1 MDFIEKYMDVLQNIE
16 FGIVSAYREIPQAT
30 DNNVLCSLEALIDIY
45 AAEKIKRQPRKFN
58 LSDIERQIMES
69 VRAMC
74 EWRLGRTKL
83 QIEEGKEKEMT
94 LEPITVDEMIQ
105 CLKRIQHSVK
115 KWNKMGGRKGYLDFI
130 VQYVK

>member
-1 MDFIEKYMDVLQNIE
+1 MDFFEKYMDVLQNIE
-16 FGIVSAYREIPQAT
+16 FGIVSAYREIPEAT
-30 DNNVLCSLEALIDIY
+30 DNNVLCSLEALIDVY

-58 LSDIERQIMES
+58 LSDSERRIMES
-69 VRAMC
+69 VHEMC
-74 EWRLGRTKL
+74 EWRLGRIKL
-83 QIEEGKEKEMT
+83 EGDEEEEVT
-94 LEPITVDEMIQ
+94 LEPLTLDEMIQ

>member
-1 MDFIEKYMDVLQNIE
+1 MDFMEKYMDVLQNIE

-30 DNNVLCSLEALIDIY
+30 DNNVMCSLEALIDVY

-58 LSDIERQIMES
+58 LSDSERRIMES
-69 VRAMC
+69 VHEMC
-74 EWRLGRTKL
+74 EWRLGRIKL
-83 QIEEGKEKEMT
+83 GGNGEEEVR
-94 LEPITVDEMIQ
+94 LEPLTLDEMIQ

>member
-1 MDFIEKYMDVLQNIE
+1 MEKYMDVLQNIE

-30 DNNVLCSLEALIDIY
+30 DNNVMCSLEALIDVY
-45 AAEKIKRQPRKFN
+45 AAEKINRQPRKFN
-58 LSDIERQIMES
+58 LSDSEQRIMES
-69 VRAMC
+69 VHEMC
-74 EWRLGRTKL
+74 ECRLGRTKL
-83 QIEEGKEKEMT
+83 QSDEEEESP
-94 LEPITVDEMIQ
+94 LEPLTLDEMIQ